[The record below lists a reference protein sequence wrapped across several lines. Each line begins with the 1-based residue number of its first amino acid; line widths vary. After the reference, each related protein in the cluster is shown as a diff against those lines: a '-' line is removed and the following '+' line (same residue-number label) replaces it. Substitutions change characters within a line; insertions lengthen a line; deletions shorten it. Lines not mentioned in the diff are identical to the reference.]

1 LLKVGQV
8 EAGQKELRLASELKA
23 EAFKMAQTS
32 GTGPSPMGTSQLR
45 DQEDKL
51 PATSSVNS
59 TLTSSNVPDEKARRE
74 LESAEAYY
82 AKILAATHSSI
93 GLLRADRGDFRAA
106 AEQFRLAANWNPQQE
121 DVDYNLGLA
130 YFRSE
135 SYKDAVPPLETEVKT
150 HPQNIRARWLLGL
163 SYFKTSDYP
172 KASENMADLVTSES
186 TNIDLYY
193 ALGFSLIKQGKT
205 DLADQAIQRMAK
217 VTGDSPQLHVLLEM
231 FNQLRKTAPGVKDR

>member
-1 LLKVGQV
+1 V
-8 EAGQKELRLASELKA
+8 EAGQKELRLSAELKA

-32 GTGPSPMGTSQLR
+32 GTGPSTMGTSQLP
-45 DQEDKL
+45 EDKL
-51 PATSSVNS
+51 PATGSVES
-59 TLTSSNVPDEKARRE
+59 TASPSNVPDEKAIRE

-82 AKILAATHSSI
+82 AKLLAATHSSI

-163 SYFKTSDYP
+163 SYFKTSNYSR
-172 KASENMADLVTSES
+172 ASELLADVVTSES
-186 TNIDLYY
+186 TNIDLYF
-193 ALGFSLIKQGKT
+193 ALASSLIKQGKT
-205 DLADQAIQRMAK
+205 ELADQAIQRMAK

-231 FNQLRKTAPGVKDR
+231 FDQLRKTAPGRKDH